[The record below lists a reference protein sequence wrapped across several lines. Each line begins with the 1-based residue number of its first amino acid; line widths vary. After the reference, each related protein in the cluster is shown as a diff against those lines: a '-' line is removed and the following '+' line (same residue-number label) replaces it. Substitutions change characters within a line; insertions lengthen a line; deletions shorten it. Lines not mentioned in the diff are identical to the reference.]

1 MAHTKILNMPKNRSS
16 NIELLRIVAMIMIV
30 ASHYCY
36 HSGLEELVDPVQ
48 LNGNGMLV
56 QALSIGGK
64 TGVNIFFLISGFFM
78 INSIMKWH
86 KVWQLI
92 FQIIS
97 INVIVWVFLTLIG
110 YDYSKEAYLRL
121 IPILFGAEDS
131 FITSYLVIYVLSP
144 LINKALH
151 SYTRK
156 EFEYLLAVLLFY
168 FCILASIFLQKTWSY
183 VAWAF
188 TMYSIG
194 AYIRIYHIIESKRKY
209 GLLVV
214 ICLLAAWG
222 WVYAFDLLIQAFPSL
237 NKRLWMFA
245 IADAN
250 KITLLALA
258 VSIFLWFS
266 SLKIKTNRIIN
277 TFSGSVAFGV
287 LLWHDN
293 NNIVRQWLWKD
304 FINTADYF
312 SSNYFWLRSL
322 ISIFGVYICCSVME
336 LIRQYL
342 IENPL
347 FSKFNKAKISNRL
360 STD

>member
-1 MAHTKILNMPKNRSS
+1 MLQPTLKRRTKSRSS

-36 HSGLEELVDPVQ
+36 HSGLKELVDPTQ
-48 LNGNGMLV
+48 LNGNGLLV

-78 INSIMKWH
+78 INSTMKWH

-92 FQIIS
+92 FQIFS
-97 INVIVWVFLTLIG
+97 INVILWIFLTLLG
-110 YDYSKEAYLRL
+110 YNYTKGDYLRL
-121 IPILFGAEDS
+121 VPILFGVESS

-151 SYTRK
+151 CYTRK
-156 EFEYLLAVLLFY
+156 EFKYLLFVLLFY
-168 FCILASIFLQKTWSY
+168 FCILESIFLQKTWSY

-194 AYIRIYHIIESKRKY
+194 AYFKIYNIIEKKRNY
-209 GLLVV
+209 GLLVL
-214 ICLLAAWG
+214 IGLFAAWG
-222 WVYAFDLLIQAFPSL
+222 WIYAFDLLIKFVPSL
-237 NKRLWMFA
+237 HKGLWMFA

-250 KITLLALA
+250 KITLVALA
-258 VSIFLWFS
+258 VSMFLWFS
-266 SLKIKTNRIIN
+266 SLKIKTKRIIN
-277 TFSGSVAFGV
+277 ILGGSVAFGV

-293 NNIVRQWLWKD
+293 NNLVRQWLWKD
-304 FINTADYF
+304 FLNTADYF
-312 SSNYFWLRSL
+312 SNNYFWLSSI
-322 ISIFGVYICCSVME
+322 ISVFGVYLACSIME

-342 IENPL
+342 IEKPL
-347 FSKFNKAKISNRL
+347 FSKFHNENR
-360 STD
+360 